1 MRELDV
7 ADRRAASLMTEAFG
21 RWRRAKR
28 RNDDRKGLLQ
38 SFIDIQ
44 TADRTRRTFTTWLHK
59 ARGSRDRRMRL
70 EFFEKDNSDRLLAST
85 FAKWY
90 TAKRERQLGPM
101 EAEVSLRHEDAL
113 LFDVFDRWTARSQ
126 LLPAIQFDN
135 KHLRTVAWTRWKKA
149 LDRSRGLKQATME
162 HDKRLLGE
170 W

>member
-1 MRELDV
+1 VVIKMRELDV

-28 RNDDRKGLLQ
+28 RNDDHKDCSKAL
-38 SFIDIQ
+38 SDIQ

-90 TAKRERQLGPM
+90 TAKRRAPARADGGRGVASPRRC
-101 EAEVSLRHEDAL
+101 APLR
-113 LFDVFDRWTARSQ
+113 
-126 LLPAIQFDN
+126 
-135 KHLRTVAWTRWKKA
+135 
-149 LDRSRGLKQATME
+149 
-162 HDKRLLGE
+162 RL
-170 W
+170 